1 MKNMISLN
9 KRQLKNLEAIRTKHQ
24 MTQRDIIEK
33 ITQNPDDTITNN
45 DLRQVVLNINKDIQR
60 VEVSIRYTKQTIRS
74 LK

>member
-24 MTQRDIIEK
+24 MTRRDIIEK

-60 VEVSIRYTKQTIRS
+60 VDASIRYTKQTINS